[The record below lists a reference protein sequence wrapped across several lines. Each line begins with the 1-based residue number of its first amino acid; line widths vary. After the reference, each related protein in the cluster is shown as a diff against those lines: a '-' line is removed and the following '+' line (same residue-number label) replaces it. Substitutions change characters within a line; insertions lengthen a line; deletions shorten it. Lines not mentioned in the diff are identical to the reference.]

1 MAVRCIGTLYAMLND
16 SADFLH
22 HHSHSMQDQLDYYSA
37 LLLQATLIIV
47 NLQLWCD
54 RKLLNRQCPHIFVSP
69 FAGVQ
74 VSVPDFHAR
83 RLGGDCRRD
92 CLLSGEIRL
101 SCCVHILPLSHVFR
115 RGTYSHATTAALCIA
130 ARSQPRMR
138 RSCIAMLSNQ
148 SCSP

>member
-1 MAVRCIGTLYAMLND
+1 MEVRWISALYARLND
-16 SADFLH
+16 SADLA
-22 HHSHSMQDQLDYYSA
+22 HHSHSIQDQLIYYST
-37 LLLQATLIIV
+37 LLLQARLIIV
-47 NLQLWCD
+47 NLQLGCD
-54 RKLLNRQCPHIFVSP
+54 RKLLNRQCPHIFVSH

-83 RLGGDCRRD
+83 RLGGDCWRD
-92 CLLSGEIRL
+92 GLLSREIRL
-101 SCCVHILPLSHVFR
+101 PCCVHILPLSHVFR

-148 SCSP
+148 SCLP